1 MISKKENKESK
12 NKQIKVKWTKE
23 EQEKFVE
30 ALNLYGEKNV
40 HKISNYIGTR
50 TVIQVR
56 SHLQKYKI
64 KQNKSNNK
72 NNETDTEPIRKS
84 NIGVDKKEK
93 STERKQ
99 N

>member
-1 MISKKENKESK
+1 MLINKKENKELK

-30 ALNLYGEKNV
+30 ALNLFGEKNV
-40 HKISNYIGTR
+40 HKISDYIGTR

-64 KQNKSNNK
+64 KQSKIWQKSSDADIEINKKSIASGLKKDRFIENK
-72 NNETDTEPIRKS
+72 
-84 NIGVDKKEK
+84 
-93 STERKQ
+93 
-99 N
+99 